1 MRTAERLVNRTE
13 ELVFKELS
21 AIAADNDL
29 KVFPKMRL
37 QDVILKGK
45 TVLLPRHFEYYTRSH
60 FDFVLANPDFSPVM
74 AIEYDGPTHQSASQ
88 IERDEI
94 KNMLCKDS
102 GLPILRI
109 NANHVLRTF
118 RGMTLLRWIVEVREL
133 QRAFY
138 EAQAR
143 ESIPIDEPFDPLL
156 MDVLG
161 NGRRFPYWLSVSATQ
176 EINKLTRNSGSSVPK
191 GWSNLTGY
199 DEIGNIF
206 ELSFLYVGDQVHWAK
221 TGVRQQ
227 DADFPIFDLAQEV
240 AICELWQ
247 RVKLNQPVTLTQFEP
262 VHDRFLRKYRPG
274 SSTVSGNYPFNRRSP
289 FSSE

>member
-1 MRTAERLVNRTE
+1 MQTAERLVNRTE

-21 AIAADNDL
+21 AIASDNGL

-45 TVLLPRHFEYYTRSH
+45 TVLLPKHFEYYTRSH
-60 FDFVLANPDFSPVM
+60 FDFVLANTDFSPVM
-74 AIEYDGPTHQSASQ
+74 AIEYDGPHHQLVSQ

-94 KNMLCKDS
+94 KNMLCRDA

-133 QRAFY
+133 EKAFY
-138 EAQAR
+138 DAQER
-143 ESIPIDEPFDPLL
+143 GSIPIEEPFDPLL
-156 MDVLG
+156 IDSLG
-161 NGRRFPYWLSVSATQ
+161 KGRRFPYWLSVAATQ
-176 EINKLTRNSGSSVPK
+176 QINSLTRNSDSLVSK

-206 ELSFLYVGDQVHWAK
+206 ELSFLYVGDQVHWSK

-227 DADFPIFDLAQEV
+227 DADFPILDLAQEV
-240 AICELWQ
+240 AICELWEQ
-247 RVKLNQPVTLTQFEP
+247 VELNQPIKLSQFEP
-262 VHDRFLRKYRPG
+262 VHDRFLEKYRPG
-274 SSTVSGNYPFNRRSP
+274 SSTVSGHYPFNRRSP
-289 FSSE
+289 FSP